1 MYGSW
6 VGALKIFII
15 FLRFLGT
22 VLMAYFD
29 VFEVFYIQKWFYSY
43 TQALPDGRIV
53 LASSCRCRLMCG
65 ESGDSSF

>member
-6 VGALKIFII
+6 VGALKCFVI
-15 FLRFLGT
+15 LFLGT
-22 VLMAYFD
+22 MPMAYFN
-29 VFEVFYIQKWFYSY
+29 VFEVFYIQKWFYLY
-43 TQALPDGRIV
+43 TQALPDSRIV